1 MQGTA
6 SGGSPVSWDFQ
17 RRPRSLVQDKSWLLP
32 VHEEASPMITGRL
45 KNVWESAERGR
56 IMVQC
61 PTFFGQTRCLGEAS
75 TEGILVLRERTSS
88 MSKSDLSRRQF
99 LNRSVA
105 IAGAGFAVGGT
116 RSSGRVVGS
125 NDTIRVAV
133 AGLNDRGGSHVD
145 EYVKMPGVT
154 ITYLVDPDT
163 RTFDKRIHQIESHG
177 GRAPST
183 VQDIRRVLEDKNVD
197 VVSIATPNHWHAL
210 MTIWAAQAG
219 KDVYVEKPCSH
230 NIHEGRVAVLAARR
244 YQRIVQHGTQS
255 RSSQEWALAAAA
267 VQSGKLGKLLVS
279 RALCYKPRGSIG
291 IKPSGTPPAE
301 VDFNIWLGPAPQQ
314 AYHANLV
321 HYNWHW
327 FWDFGNGDIGNQGVH
342 QMDIARWLIP
352 GADGQSATYP
362 KTVLSLGGRFG
373 YRDQGQTANTQIS
386 VMDFGDAQLIFEV
399 RGLKTGGYHG
409 EKVGNIAHL
418 EGATIIG
425 GKFYRKGSNQGEPLS
440 ALGIKVEPRHGSG
453 KGHFGNFIAA
463 VRSRKSDDLNAEILQ
478 GHYSSAL
485 CHLANISYRLG
496 TEVPFN
502 KPAMAFGDN
511 KEAAETLARMEEH
524 LKDNGVALDGLD
536 YRLGRKLTFDAAT
549 ESFEGDSE
557 ANRLLTRPYRAPF
570 VVPERVA

>member
-1 MQGTA
+1 
-6 SGGSPVSWDFQ
+6 
-17 RRPRSLVQDKSWLLP
+17 
-32 VHEEASPMITGRL
+32 
-45 KNVWESAERGR
+45 
-56 IMVQC
+56 
-61 PTFFGQTRCLGEAS
+61 
-75 TEGILVLRERTSS
+75 
-88 MSKSDLSRRQF
+88 MSKGNLSRRQF

-105 IAGAGFAVGGT
+105 VAGAGFAIGGT
-116 RSSGRVVGS
+116 RSTGRVIGA
-125 NDTIRVAV
+125 NDTVRVAI
-133 AGLNDRGGSHVD
+133 AGLNGRGGAHVD

-177 GRAPST
+177 GSAPST
-183 VQDIRRVLEDKNVD
+183 AQDIRRVLDDKNVD

-230 NIHEGRVAVLAARR
+230 NIHEGRIAVETVRR
-244 YQRIVQHGTQS
+244 YQRIIQHGTQS

-279 RALCYKPRGSIG
+279 RALCYKPRDSIG
-291 IKPSGTPPAE
+291 VKPSTTPPAA
-301 VDFNIWLGPAPQQ
+301 VDFDIWLGPAPQQ

-352 GADGQSATYP
+352 GANGQSATYP

-373 YRDQGQTANTQIS
+373 YRDQGQTPNTQIS

-418 EGATIIG
+418 EEGTLIG
-425 GKFYRKGSNQGEPLS
+425 GKFYRKGSNQGESLS
-440 ALGIKVEPRHGSG
+440 KLGIKVEPKRGPG

-463 VRSRKSDDLNAEILQ
+463 VRSRKADDLNAEILQ
-478 GHYSSAL
+478 GHYSAAL

-502 KPAMAFGDN
+502 KPAQAFGDD

-549 ESFEGDSE
+549 ESFEGDAE
-557 ANRLLTRPYRAPF
+557 ANRLLTRAYRAPF